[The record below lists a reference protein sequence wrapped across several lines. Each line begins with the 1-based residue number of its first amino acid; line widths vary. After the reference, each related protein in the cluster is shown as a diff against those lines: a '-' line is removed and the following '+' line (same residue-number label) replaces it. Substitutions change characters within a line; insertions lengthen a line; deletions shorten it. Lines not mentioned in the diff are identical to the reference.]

1 MAFYVTPRGRLVHN
15 RNWPQSYREENMTE
29 VECDVYVPVNVKVE
43 DDDFIISALMPGVKA
58 EDLSIQILNETVTI
72 QGELKDQSKEGETYL
87 VRECPAGRF
96 YRVIRLPEQLDSNK
110 ASADLSDGL
119 LTLRVPKVE
128 EARPKTIQVKR
139 IK

>member
-1 MAFYVTPRGRLVHN
+1 MAFYVTPRGRLVRS
-15 RNWPQSYREENMTE
+15 RNWAQAYREDNPTE

-58 EDLSIQILNETVTI
+58 DDLSIQILNETVTI
-72 QGELKDQSKEGETYL
+72 QGELKDQAKEGETYL

-110 ASADLSDGL
+110 ASADLSDGM

-139 IK
+139 VK